1 MCSVVDRFLGYC
13 GYMPP
18 QSRFAVYAVI
28 ITALLA
34 ISLRARS

>member
-18 QSRFAVYAVI
+18 QSRFAVYAVLI
-28 ITALLA
+28 MALLA